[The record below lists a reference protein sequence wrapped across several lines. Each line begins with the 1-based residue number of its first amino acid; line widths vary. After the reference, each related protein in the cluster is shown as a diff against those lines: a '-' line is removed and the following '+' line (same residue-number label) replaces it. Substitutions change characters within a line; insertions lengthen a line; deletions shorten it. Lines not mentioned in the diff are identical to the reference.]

1 MYGAKGSSLLNTV
14 ARQSGLTKQLA
25 AAHST
30 PKSTVFISNLQ
41 SRNVNFAYTTSRASA
56 QLNKQPNNEDDTQQ
70 RQQQYR
76 SVALHRTPANWQHLA
91 KISKVPQARFNHALA
106 TAQKQQQQQKE
117 QKEPT
122 PAQIEAAPTVES
134 TGGESTINGRIL
146 IAAKAKDS
154 EAVVTEFLAG
164 RTAGASMSTQTYDA
178 VLDAYGSLRK
188 HNHPLT
194 AMLTVYED
202 MVASGVHPTSHT
214 YATLIKFL
222 CTRDDEVHR
231 TVNMLRRRIARF
243 GVEVS
248 NLGDLENEKNLDR
261 ALALFERAVSE
272 ERTEDFDVDLY
283 NSMLSMLSTKGQTKD
298 ALYIY
303 EQLELSKTVNPNS
316 ATFAMLMTLFGYAGD
331 LPAVHECFKEY
342 QTVRSKLPRHDP
354 AYVYNALVYAHVEA
368 NDLKGALDILE
379 DVMVKD
385 NIRVTI
391 GPYNRIMYG
400 ATNKNDLPFIDNLM
414 TKLETGAA
422 NVKPDGNTYG
432 MLLAM
437 YCRLKQLDKAEEMYN
452 KMLQCDISRQ
462 YGRLADYVCLL
473 RAEQKPDEG
482 LEVVKLMNQ
491 KGFELDVS
499 MAREVV
505 LGYLDL
511 KETTKAV
518 EAIKSIVSMYASSSF
533 ITERSPLLEV
543 VREFAIKCNDL
554 NSTVQVMRFVNKYGV
569 KLDNRVA
576 TAMLKQ
582 YTAAKQNP
590 EAWENFTKDIG
601 DREFTT
607 LYEAVFKANIRSN
620 AFSERVFEFLETMRA
635 LNIEPTL
642 NLYVRVSTRFKKNND
657 LESDARWKKVFEP
670 YLAQLEQQQSQ
681 VSGNKSI
688 QQQQQ
693 QAGKTSQQRER
704 KTGEFINWTVE
715 SDLKSGA
722 ALDLAIKGNFKGS
735 IEVLD
740 QQIVQKGKI
749 PSPDAVRDI
758 IQQATRQNNLEGAVQ
773 AYNVVKESFTQL
785 PKNIQHR
792 ALQHIYNSMLVA
804 YARVDDLTHA
814 REFYDKMRQR
824 NMIPDGDAYGS
835 LLTCTANTTS
845 DESMD
850 ALDIYEEAMKN
861 KVRPTVYFYN
871 VVMSKLAK
879 CRKIDHVLRLF
890 DEMKK
895 LGVQPNSITYA
906 ALISACIRCSSETRA
921 ERFFHEMLRSPKYYP
936 RIGVFNSMIQFYTQ
950 QRPNRDKALEYYHLL
965 LQYNLKPSGH
975 TYKLLMEV
983 YANIPPY
990 DMLAAHKL
998 LTDMTKRHHLRP
1010 GPSHF
1015 ATLIRSYGCLHRD
1028 VNSAVAVYNEMKKAN
1043 VKPDETVYQ
1052 AMLNTFIDN
1061 NDIQA
1066 AEKLYQEMLA
1076 SGARSSSYIENL
1088 FITGYGSL
1096 GDMAKAEKIWENMLD
1111 VKEDEQSQVLVKEPS
1126 TYEAMVKAYLV
1137 NKQPEKAA
1145 HVVEQMHNGRNFPI
1159 KVIDHVRALL
1169 PMQKI

>member
-30 PKSTVFISNLQ
+30 PKSTAFISNLQ

-56 QLNKQPNNEDDTQQ
+56 QLNKQPNNEDEIQQ
-70 RQQQYR
+70 RNQQYR

-106 TAQKQQQQQKE
+106 TAQKQQQQE
-117 QKEPT
+117 QKDPT
-122 PAQIEAAPTVES
+122 PAQIEAAPAVETTNGETTV
-134 TGGESTINGRIL
+134 NGRIL

-202 MVASGVHPTSHT
+202 MIASGVHPTSHT

-248 NLGDLENEKNLDR
+248 NLGDLESENNLDR
-261 ALALFERAVSE
+261 ALALFERAVIE

-303 EQLELSKTVNPNS
+303 EQLELSKSVNPNS

-331 LPAVHECFKEY
+331 LPAAYECFKEY
-342 QTVRSKLPRHDP
+342 KAVRSRLPRHDP
-354 AYVYNALVYAHVEA
+354 AYVYNALVNAHVEA
-368 NDLKGALDILE
+368 NDLKGALGVLE
-379 DVMVKD
+379 NIMVED
-385 NIRVTI
+385 RIRVTI
-391 GPYNRIMYG
+391 IPYNRILYG
-400 ATNKNDLPFIDNLM
+400 ATNKDDVQFIDDLM
-414 TKLETGAA
+414 IKLETGATNA
-422 NVKPDGNTYG
+422 RPDGNTYG
-432 MLLAM
+432 ILLSM
-437 YCRLKQLDKAEEMYN
+437 YCRLKQLDKAEETYN

-473 RAEQKPDEG
+473 RAEKKPDQG

-505 LGYLDL
+505 MGYLDT

-518 EAIKSIVSMYASSSF
+518 DAIKTVLGMYAASSYV
-533 ITERSPLLEV
+533 TERSPLLDM
-543 VREFAIKCNDL
+543 VREFAINCNDL
-554 NSTVQVMRFVNKYGV
+554 NATIQTMRIVNQYGV
-569 KLDNRVA
+569 KLDSPVA
-576 TAMLKQ
+576 SALLEQ
-582 YTAAKQNP
+582 YTAAKQSP
-590 EAWENFTKDIG
+590 EAWEKFTKNMD

-607 LYEAVFKANIRSN
+607 LYEAVFKADIRPN
-620 AFSERVFEFLETMRA
+620 EFSERVFEFLETMRA
-635 LNIEPTL
+635 LNIEPSL
-642 NLYVRVSTRFKKNND
+642 NLYIRVSTRFKKSND
-657 LESDARWKKVFEP
+657 LESEARWKKAFEP
-670 YLAQLEQQQSQ
+670 YLAQLEQQQA
-681 VSGNKSI
+681 SGNKSI
-688 QQQQQ
+688 QQQSQQ
-693 QAGKTSQQRER
+693 QTDKTLQQR
-704 KTGEFINWTVE
+704 GVPINWTIE
-715 SDLKSGA
+715 TDLKSGEA
-722 ALDLAIKGNFKGS
+722 VDLAIKGNFKKS

-740 QQIVQKGKI
+740 QHIVQKGKI

-758 IQQATRQNNLEGAVQ
+758 IQQATRQKNLEGAVQ
-773 AYNVVKESFTQL
+773 AYNVVKKSFTQL
-785 PKNIQHR
+785 PKNLQHR
-792 ALQHIYNSMLVA
+792 AFQHIYNSMLVA

-814 REFYDKMRQR
+814 REFYDKMRR
-824 NMIPDGDAYGS
+824 RGMIPDGDAYGS

-890 DEMKK
+890 EEMKK
-895 LGVQPNSITYA
+895 LGIQPNSITYA
-906 ALISACIRCSSETRA
+906 ALISACIRCSSEVRA
-921 ERFFHEMLRSPKYYP
+921 ERYFHEMLRSPKYYP
-936 RIGVFNSMIQFYTQ
+936 RIGVFNSMIQYYTQ

-998 LTDMTKRHHLRP
+998 LTDMTKRHGLRP

-1043 VKPDETVYQ
+1043 VQPDETVYQ

-1076 SGARSSSYIENL
+1076 SGAHSSSYIENL

-1096 GDMAKAEKIWENMLD
+1096 GDMEKAEKIWDNMLD
-1111 VKEDEQSQVLVKEPS
+1111 VKEEEHSQVLVKEPS
-1126 TYEAMVKAYLV
+1126 TYEAMVKAYLM
-1137 NKQPEKAA
+1137 NKQTEKAA

-1169 PMQKI
+1169 PKQDI